1 MRHALRGSQ
10 GNWIFVHTP
19 ERAYGPLKPAF
30 YDLDDRLAFM
40 DAVGI
45 DRQLLM
51 APPFS
56 FLYWSKAPE
65 AYALMQLENDGIAEA
80 ARHPSGR
87 FLGFGTVMLQDI
99 PASLEECARIKKLG
113 LLGVEVG
120 SNVCDGNL
128 NDQSLFEFY
137 ACLESLNLAL
147 LIHPHNVAG
156 RERMG
161 DFHLRNSSWFS
172 S

>member
-1 MRHALRGSQ
+1 MRIDIHSHYISPAVLGEIARSGDKCGTPYEDRKGS
-10 GNWIFVHTP
+10 GIFVHTP

-30 YDLDDRLAFM
+30 YNLDDRLAFM

-56 FLYWSKAPE
+56 FLYWSNAPE
-65 AYALMQLENDGIAEA
+65 AHDLMQLENDGIAEA

-99 PASLEECARIKKLG
+99 PASLEECIRIKKLG
-113 LLGVEVG
+113 LLGVEIG

-137 ACLESLNLAL
+137 ARLESLNL
-147 LIHPHNVAG
+147 
-156 RERMG
+156 RY
-161 DFHLRNSSWFS
+161 
-172 S
+172 